1 MVADRDPQDEAV
13 TKSWHWT
20 AKAVA
25 AVVFIVC
32 ISPIFILIQGQM
44 ADRTLESP
52 KSGGE
57 IALGAVPPTY
67 DRDAE
72 VRSQL
77 EQIRNE
83 LKFESATNRIVFTS
97 PEEEN
102 KNGDTQLQQE
112 IERFNGLPDALKIV
126 SPGGNSLRSP
136 SDANKFVGDIT
147 SLTTVDGYMKLMD
160 KWKKDASSAQSTTMP
175 PLFRVEERFPVA
187 DAGSIP

>member
-1 MVADRDPQDEAV
+1 LALGGQGRGGRSPHRLHFADPPTHPGPIGRQDARE
-13 TKSWHWT
+13 
-20 AKAVA
+20 
-25 AVVFIVC
+25 
-32 ISPIFILIQGQM
+32 
-44 ADRTLESP
+44 P

-83 LKFESATNRIVFTS
+83 LKFDSATNRIVFTS
-97 PEEEN
+97 SVDEN
-102 KNGDTQLQQE
+102 SNRDTQLQQE

-136 SDANKFVGDIT
+136 AT
-147 SLTTVDGYMKLMD
+147 
-160 KWKKDASSAQSTTMP
+160 
-175 PLFRVEERFPVA
+175 
-187 DAGSIP
+187 